1 MLPLYRKQKL
11 DDVSQQSFPYR
22 FVRPAMLARQRKRL
36 TPRQQ
41 LAVGLSI
48 VFLLWLIFHG
58 GERTYRHKS
67 PYALASKRTEETLP
81 LQDVTILECTRWR
94 WFASRSKCT
103 ALLNDGWEIS
113 GGDLLLDK
121 GQYKMHLFVKRHVE
135 DSRQPVIT
143 DLRVSATKPADFEGW
158 EGRPGGIW
166 IKRRIERRIEETVTA
181 IDFVHGKDID
191 ELRRG
196 RQYAPGGPLLLG
208 EEINLSY
215 RKGLP
220 PPREFPTLKV
230 SETKPYKVL
239 QVAGTSLG
247 LIPLTL
253 RSPPFDW
260 QCPVQRHC

>member
-1 MLPLYRKQKL
+1 MLPLHRKHKL

-41 LAVGLSI
+41 VAVGLSI
-48 VFLLWLIFHG
+48 LFLLWLIFHG

-67 PYALASKRTEETLP
+67 LYALASQRTEETLP
-81 LQDVTILECTRWR
+81 LQDVTILECTRWP
-94 WFASRSKCT
+94 WLASWSQCT
-103 ALLNDGWEIS
+103 AHLKEGWEIS

-121 GQYKMHLFVKRHVE
+121 GQYRTHLFVKRQVE
-135 DSRQPVIT
+135 DSQPVIT
-143 DLRVSATKPADFEGW
+143 DLRVSSIEPADFEGW

-166 IKRRIERRIEETVTA
+166 IKRRIENQIEEIVTA
-181 IDFVHGKDID
+181 IDFVHGNDIE

-196 RQYAPGGPLLLG
+196 RQYAPGGTLLLG

-220 PPREFPTLKV
+220 LPREFPTLKV
-230 SETKPYKVL
+230 SETKFYKVL
-239 QVAGTSLG
+239 QVAGTSL
-247 LIPLTL
+247 
-253 RSPPFDW
+253 S
-260 QCPVQRHC
+260 